1 MTATG
6 STGARML
13 GEIEETTLEE
23 ILNSLR
29 VSITALDAETH
40 HVTGPNPPPTSITT
54 TTPDSKRRGP
64 PRPKTLPIAPL
75 NDLAA
80 RHGRATGSALV
91 SISGR
96 HLALLHLLIATLI
109 APPHSKAVV
118 VVDLDCRFDPV
129 RVLQCTPWSSSP
141 PDDTGNDITRP
152 TPADLAHVHVHRP
165 ARTSGPQSAVIRAAV
180 AIAEQHLVY
189 GRHGSGGREWWG
201 TVVVGGAVGAAAA
214 AAAGDGEDGL
224 ASPAVD
230 VVAGPR
236 GWLRVER
243 EEVPGF
249 GLGVSVEE
257 ALVERERR
265 RRAVDEAGWKAGS
278 VWGGFGFGE
287 S

>member
-29 VSITALDAETH
+29 VSIAALDAETQP
-40 HVTGPNPPPTSITT
+40 VTGPNPPSTSII

-64 PRPKTLPIAPL
+64 PQPKTFPIAPL

-118 VVDLDCRFDPV
+118 VVDLDGRFDPV
-129 RVLQCTPWSSSP
+129 RVLQCTPWSSSS
-141 PDDTGNDITRP
+141 DDNGNSITRP
-152 TPADLAHVHVHRP
+152 TPADLDHVHVHRP

-180 AIAEQHLVY
+180 ATAEQHLVY
-189 GRHGSGGREWWG
+189 GRHGSVAREWWG

-214 AAAGDGEDGL
+214 AAGDGEDGV
-224 ASPAVD
+224 ASAAVD

-243 EEVPGF
+243 HEVPGF
-249 GLGVSVEE
+249 GLGMSVEE

-265 RRAVDEAGWKAGS
+265 RRAVEEAGWKAGS

-287 S
+287 A

>member
-1 MTATG
+1 MTTTG

-29 VSITALDAETH
+29 LSITALDAETQP
-40 HVTGPNPPPTSITT
+40 VSGPNQPLTSITT
-54 TTPDSKRRGP
+54 TLDSKRKGP
-64 PRPKTLPIAPL
+64 PQPKAFPIAPL

-118 VVDLDCRFDPV
+118 VVDLDGRFDPI
-129 RVLQCTPWSSSP
+129 RVLQCTPWSTSSP
-141 PDDTGNDITRP
+141 DNDGSGITRP

-189 GRHGSGGREWWG
+189 GRHGSGEREWWG

-214 AAAGDGEDGL
+214 AAGDGEDGV
-224 ASPAVD
+224 ASAAVD

-243 EEVPGF
+243 EDVPGF

-257 ALVERERR
+257 ALLERERR
-265 RRAVDEAGWKAGS
+265 RRAVEEAGWKAGS
-278 VWGGFGFGE
+278 VWGGFAFGE

>member
-1 MTATG
+1 MTAVG

-29 VSITALDAETH
+29 VSIAVLDAETH
-40 HVTGPNPPPTSITT
+40 PVTGPNPQSTSIT

-64 PRPKTLPIAPL
+64 QPKTFPIAPL

-80 RHGRATGSALV
+80 RHARATGSALV

-118 VVDLDCRFDPV
+118 VVDLDGRFDPV

-141 PDDTGNDITRP
+141 SDDKNSVTTRP

-189 GRHGSGGREWWG
+189 GRHGSGAREWWG

-214 AAAGDGEDGL
+214 AAGDGEDGA
-224 ASPAVD
+224 ASAVVD

-243 EEVPGF
+243 EEIPGF
-249 GLGVSVEE
+249 GLGMSVEE

-265 RRAVDEAGWKAGS
+265 RRAVEEAGWKAGS